1 MGHRKI
7 ATTLRYTQ
15 LVDVGDDELLVK
27 VASSIEELTELL
39 ELGFEYV
46 SDYEG
51 RKVLRKRNNCA
62 RYTEF

>member
-15 LVDVGDDELLVK
+15 LVDMGDDEWVVK
-27 VASSIEELTELL
+27 VASFIEEYTSLL

-51 RKVLRKRNNCA
+51 RKVLRKRK
-62 RYTEF
+62 